1 MRAGKGT
8 RLSIHHQSPIP
19 TNRENWS
26 EIWERMMALLWF
38 NQMFLQIGRIKFGAR
53 ATSNLI
59 ITSRDLDFV
68 GEYTRIFQLIQMDQD

>member
-1 MRAGKGT
+1 
-8 RLSIHHQSPIP
+8 
-19 TNRENWS
+19 
-26 EIWERMMALLWF
+26 MMALLWF